1 MRQHIGPSSSAA
13 HKSVV
18 LRCLLWLFIILCL
31 VALCLFP
38 YLLIYVFEHI
48 SCFQESDTYFVKS
61 VKLFN
66 ASVLN
71 KTISLQDCLSSLK
84 AMEREE
90 SLQRLEFLKNQLMEL
105 EHQYEKSKPL
115 VQLVDNMV
123 KLGSLY
129 NRPGSTI
136 ERLERNQRLRQKVL
150 AEHAL
155 EQQRYFFYLLY
166 N

>member
-1 MRQHIGPSSSAA
+1 
-13 HKSVV
+13 
-18 LRCLLWLFIILCL
+18 
-31 VALCLFP
+31 
-38 YLLIYVFEHI
+38 
-48 SCFQESDTYFVKS
+48 
-61 VKLFN
+61 
-66 ASVLN
+66 
-71 KTISLQDCLSSLK
+71 
-84 AMEREE
+84 MEREE

-155 EQQRYFFYLLY
+155 EQQRYSSSRYFLINCLKCHFKYCKCMDFSDG
-166 N
+166 

>member
-1 MRQHIGPSSSAA
+1 MEQ
-13 HKSVV
+13 
-18 LRCLLWLFIILCL
+18 
-31 VALCLFP
+31 
-38 YLLIYVFEHI
+38 
-48 SCFQESDTYFVKS
+48 
-61 VKLFN
+61 
-66 ASVLN
+66 
-71 KTISLQDCLSSLK
+71 LK
-84 AMEREE
+84 
-90 SLQRLEFLKNQLMEL
+90 KQLMDL

-155 EQQRYFFYLLY
+155 EQQRYEL
-166 N
+166 

>member
-1 MRQHIGPSSSAA
+1 
-13 HKSVV
+13 
-18 LRCLLWLFIILCL
+18 
-31 VALCLFP
+31 
-38 YLLIYVFEHI
+38 
-48 SCFQESDTYFVKS
+48 
-61 VKLFN
+61 
-66 ASVLN
+66 
-71 KTISLQDCLSSLK
+71 
-84 AMEREE
+84 MEREE
-90 SLQRLEFLKNQLMEL
+90 SLQRLEQLKVQLMEL

-155 EQQRYFFYLLY
+155 EQQRYILFNIKNVIAIHYSEAIHYLNTILLFFTDG
-166 N
+166 